1 MTKFSNILKIALV
14 VCMLCALC
22 VVFAACGGKDGGGGE
37 GQGTTAKPTTGAT
50 ATFTVKVRSVTGT
63 AMRNVSV
70 YVYTDATKEELVTMQ
85 TTDNNG
91 AIAFDAPL
99 STKYV
104 AVLMGVPAGYQV
116 EEYYPINSV
125 LVDIELTPGVIA
137 EEKPAN
143 KNYYLGDI
151 VYDFTITDCNGVTYT
166 LSELLEEKDAVVLNF
181 WYLNCN
187 PCKLEFPFLEQAYK
201 EYGDRVEVLA
211 INCEDGNDAQLQS
224 FAKNFEEGELTFPM
238 LIGDKNYWFNAAY
251 TACPTTIAIDRY
263 GTIVYMHTGYFDEV
277 APFNALFR
285 ILTAED
291 YQQVLIKDLD
301 KEVTIDDYRPDG
313 SKERPYE
320 LGGMTQIEIKAKA
333 NQEVYYNL
341 YRLNNQTMRIEN
353 PNAYVIVD
361 GETHYPDA
369 NGVIELVLT
378 CPDTFSPVRIAFCN
392 SSNSKNTILV
402 KFIFDPGTV
411 NNPMQLLH
419 GDFNVTIKDVNGVGA
434 YYYYDAPATGTL
446 TLTVKKCTNG
456 VTPDIHLYNE
466 NTTES
471 VFLSDAGVTDPETG
485 YITVSIQVNAGDHL
499 QIIFS
504 ASAEFETTIYRA
516 TIQALASLVEDGGTG
531 VIDGKQQYTVT
542 VVDQNGN
549 PVPGVVVKLNN
560 GSENIS
566 LTTNAS
572 GKIIVRLIEGAYF
585 LEMTAPNGYIS
596 EVNSYLWSPAV
607 KDLSISLHTTSAYTV
622 KLQTQYGLVL
632 PNVLVRVYGD
642 SACKDLRYAITT
654 DSIGEITFYGKT
666 GETFWVT
673 LSNVTG
679 SVQVQAKYTAQGEL
693 TILELNQTD
702 VSANV
707 SLGDVMPNF
716 GATDVDG
723 NYHTLQALLRE
734 NKMVIVTFWRTD
746 CDASIRVL
754 NSLQKLQELYGEEIA
769 ILALN
774 PVDTL
779 DMDLQMYQS
788 LYDLTFP
795 LAKCSASL
803 TNALGVTEQPTTL
816 VIDQEGKLC
825 LHHVGELTEDD
836 ASAIVGFFTAEDY
849 VHTTFAKLEDLLE
862 LTKQPENGEDPEGG
876 ELPEEE
882 ENPDHGEVPEE
893 GEDPEAGIEPEV

>member
-22 VVFAACGGKDGGGGE
+22 VVFAACGGKDGGDGE
-37 GQGTTAKPTTGAT
+37 GQGSTTKPTSGAT
-50 ATFTVKVRSVTGT
+50 ATYTVKVKSITGT
-63 AMRNVSV
+63 ALRNVSV
-70 YVYTDATKEELVTMQ
+70 YIYTDATKEDLVTMQ
-85 TTDNNG
+85 TSDNNG
-91 AIAFDAPL
+91 TVTFDAAL

-116 EEYYPINSV
+116 EEYYPINSI

-143 KNYYLGDI
+143 KIYSLGDI
-151 VYDFTITDCNGVTYT
+151 VYDFTITDCNGVSYT

-181 WYLNCN
+181 WYLNCS
-187 PCKLEFPFLEQAYK
+187 PCKLEFPYLEQAYK
-201 EYGDRVEVLA
+201 EYGDRIEVLG
-211 INCEDGNDAQLQS
+211 INCEDGNDAQLQT
-224 FAKNFEEGELTFPM
+224 FAQEYELTFP
-238 LIGDKNYWFNAAY
+238 LAIGDKSYWFNTAY
-251 TACPTTIAIDRY
+251 TACPTTIVIDRY

-277 APFNALFR
+277 APFNAMFR
-285 ILTAED
+285 IVTEEN
-291 YQQVLIKDLD
+291 YEQVLIKDIT
-301 KEVTIDDYRPDG
+301 KEVTEDDYRPDG
-313 SKERPYE
+313 TKKRPYE
-320 LGGMTQIEIKAKA
+320 LGGMVQIEVKAQA

-353 PNAYVIVD
+353 PDAYVIVD

-378 CPDTFSPVRIAFCN
+378 CPDTFSPVKIAFCN
-392 SSNSKNTILV
+392 SSNAKNTILV
-402 KFIFDPGTV
+402 KFIFDPGTI

-419 GDFNVTIKDVNGVGA
+419 GDFNVSISDVNGVGT

-471 VFLSDAGVTDPETG
+471 VFLSDVGVTDPETG
-485 YITVSIQVNAGDHL
+485 YTTVSIQVNEGDHL

-560 GSENIS
+560 GSENTS

-572 GKIIVRLIEGAYF
+572 GKIIVRLIEDAYF

-673 LSNVTG
+673 LANVTG

-693 TILELNQTD
+693 TVLELNQTD
-702 VSANV
+702 VATNV
-707 SLGDVMPNF
+707 SLGDAMPNF
-716 GATDVDG
+716 GVTDVDG
-723 NYHTLQALLRE
+723 KYHTLQALLQE

-754 NSLQKLQELYGEEIA
+754 NSLQKLQDLYGEEIA

-803 TNALGVTEQPTTL
+803 TNALGVNEQPTTL
-816 VIDQEGKLC
+816 VFDREGKLC
-825 LHHVGELTEDD
+825 LHHVGELTEND
-836 ASAIVGFFTAEDY
+836 AAAIVGFFTAEDY
-849 VHTTFAKLEDLLE
+849 VHTTFVKLEDLLE
-862 LTKQPENGEDPEGG
+862 LTKQPENGEDPENG
-876 ELPEEE
+876 EA
-882 ENPDHGEVPEE
+882 PEE
-893 GEDPEAGIEPEV
+893 GEDPEIGVDPEV

>member
-22 VVFAACGGKDGGGGE
+22 VVFAACGGKDGGDGE
-37 GQGTTAKPTTGAT
+37 GQGSTTKPTSGAT
-50 ATFTVKVRSVTGT
+50 ATYTVKVKSITGT
-63 AMRNVSV
+63 ALRNVSV
-70 YVYTDATKEELVTMQ
+70 YIYTDATKEDLVTMQ
-85 TTDNNG
+85 TSDNNG
-91 AIAFDAPL
+91 TVTFDAAL

-116 EEYYPINSV
+116 EEYYPINSI

-143 KNYYLGDI
+143 KIYSLGDI
-151 VYDFTITDCNGVTYT
+151 VYDFTITDCNGVSYT

-181 WYLNCN
+181 WYLNCS
-187 PCKLEFPFLEQAYK
+187 PCKLEFPYLEQAYK
-201 EYGDRVEVLA
+201 EYGDRIEVLG
-211 INCEDGNDAQLQS
+211 INCEDGNDAQLQT
-224 FAKNFEEGELTFPM
+224 FAQEYELTFP
-238 LIGDKNYWFNAAY
+238 LAIGDKSYWFNTAY
-251 TACPTTIAIDRY
+251 TACPTTIVIDRY

-277 APFNALFR
+277 APFNAMFR
-285 ILTAED
+285 IVTEEN
-291 YQQVLIKDLD
+291 YEQVLIKDIT
-301 KEVTIDDYRPDG
+301 KEVTEDDYRPDG
-313 SKERPYE
+313 TQKRPYE
-320 LGGMTQIEIKAKA
+320 LGGMVQIEVKAQA

-353 PNAYVIVD
+353 PDAYVIVD

-378 CPDTFSPVRIAFCN
+378 CPDTFSPVKIAFCN
-392 SSNSKNTILV
+392 SSNAKNTILV
-402 KFIFDPGTV
+402 KFIFDPGTI

-419 GDFNVTIKDVNGVGA
+419 GDFNVSISDVNGVGT

-471 VFLSDAGVTDPETG
+471 VFLSDVGVTDPETG
-485 YITVSIQVNAGDHL
+485 YTTVSIQVNAGDHL

-516 TIQALASLVEDGGTG
+516 NIQALASLVEDGGTG

-572 GKIIVRLIEGAYF
+572 GKIIVRLIEDAYF

-673 LSNVTG
+673 LANVTG

-693 TILELNQTD
+693 TVLELNQTD
-702 VSANV
+702 VATNV
-707 SLGDVMPNF
+707 SLGDAMPNF
-716 GATDVDG
+716 GVTDVDG
-723 NYHTLQALLRE
+723 KYHTLQALLQE

-754 NSLQKLQELYGEEIA
+754 NSLQKLQDLYGEEIA

-803 TNALGVTEQPTTL
+803 TNALGVNEQPTTL
-816 VIDQEGKLC
+816 VFDREGKLC
-825 LHHVGELTEDD
+825 LHHVGELTEND
-836 ASAIVGFFTAEDY
+836 AAAIVGFFTAEDY
-849 VHTTFAKLEDLLE
+849 VHTTFVKLEDLLE

-876 ELPEEE
+876 EQPEE
-882 ENPDHGEVPEE
+882 N
-893 GEDPEAGIEPEV
+893 EDPEIGVDPEV